1 MEQRERDVCTR
12 TRDTATERV
21 AKLFVIAPEDLCP
34 EYSPPDYSP
43 LETSKLKSAYITT
56 GLTRIIHERS
66 DGLRFARPKTD
77 EYP

>member
-43 LETSKLKSAYITT
+43 LKTSKLKSAYITT
-56 GLTRIIHERS
+56 GLSVGRLRILL
-66 DGLRFARPKTD
+66 GLSG
-77 EYP
+77 